1 MTPTST
7 MAPLETAPMDPAL
20 AGFLAQAAAQGN
32 PPLESLPPTVARQIY
47 RDIAAGLGLSAPAIA
62 AANDCVIDGPAGP
75 LTLRIYAPVLAAAPA
90 PAVTRPRL
98 CCFMCTAAAS

>member
-62 AANDCVIDGPAGP
+62 AANCASMHPCLP
-75 LTLRIYAPVLAAAPA
+75 RPPRRRS
-90 PAVTRPRL
+90 TRPRL
-98 CCFMCTAAAS
+98 CCFMCMAAAS